1 MADPGDV
8 VIRPVVTEKS
18 TVLVED
24 RKYVF
29 EVHPTASKHMI
40 REAVEALFRVDVT
53 DVNVM
58 NLRGKPRRFGR
69 FTGYRSSKRKA
80 IVTLAEGHAIDIYP
94 GA

>member
-18 TVLVED
+18 TTLVED

-29 EVHPTASKHMI
+29 EVHPGASKHAVA
-40 REAVEALFRVDVT
+40 EAVEALFRVEVS

-69 FTGYRSSKRKA
+69 FAGFRSSRRKA
-80 IVTLAEGHAIDIYP
+80 VVTLAEGHAIDIYP